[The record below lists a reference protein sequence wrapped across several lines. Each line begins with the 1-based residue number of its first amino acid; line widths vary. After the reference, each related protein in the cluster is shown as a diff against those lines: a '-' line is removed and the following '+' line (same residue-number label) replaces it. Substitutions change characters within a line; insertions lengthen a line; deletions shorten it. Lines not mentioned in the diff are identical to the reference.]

1 MTNKE
6 IMKKIELNQRTLNL
20 WTSEL
25 ENFHGFVET
34 RIFLE
39 TAIPKKEKEIK
50 RLKSYL
56 QQDFFFVTS
65 VNVYTDLD
73 PIFCSQIVN
82 N

>member
-1 MTNKE
+1 MPKRVIINIESKSNKTKVGNKKMTNKE

-56 QQDFFFVTS
+56 Q
-65 VNVYTDLD
+65 
-73 PIFCSQIVN
+73 
-82 N
+82 